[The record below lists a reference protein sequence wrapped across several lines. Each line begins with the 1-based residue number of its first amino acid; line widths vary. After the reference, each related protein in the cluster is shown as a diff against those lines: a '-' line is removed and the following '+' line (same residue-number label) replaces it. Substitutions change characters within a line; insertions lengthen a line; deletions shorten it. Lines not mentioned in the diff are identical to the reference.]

1 MRKEQSAG
9 GVVVRRFRGTWQFAA
24 IRPHGR
30 RDVWALPKGHLDG
43 RETPEEAAVR
53 EVREE
58 TGLRTQLDER
68 LGEVDYWFRA
78 DGTRIHKTV
87 TFFLLRW
94 QSGSPM
100 PQHGEVEEVGWFDL
114 EDAQDRLTYPG
125 ERELA
130 VRAAEILAA
139 RDARSA

>member
-1 MRKEQSAG
+1 M
-9 GVVVRRFRGTWQFAA
+9 RRFRGTWQFVA
-24 IRPHGR
+24 IRPYGR

-43 RETPEEAAVR
+43 RETAEEAAVR

-58 TGLRTQLDER
+58 TGLRTQLDEV
-68 LGEVDYWFRA
+68 LGDVDYWFRA

-100 PQHGEVEEVGWFDL
+100 PQHGEVDEVQWFDL
-114 EDAQDRLTYPG
+114 EASQDALTYPG

-130 VRAAEILAA
+130 LKAAEILAE
-139 RDARSA
+139 RESRSA